1 MHLAIPYKDVY
12 HYMKMSERE
21 TYLVLFAKAHAR
33 GQEWE
38 FAPSMSESELCKRK
52 KNSREIINMPL
63 LLERKSTNKED
74 NKWLLS
80 KGDQKKGH

>member
-33 GQEWE
+33 GDKYENLHHQCQSQNY
-38 FAPSMSESELCKRK
+38 ARGRK
-52 KNSREIINMPL
+52 IQGK
-63 LLERKSTNKED
+63 
-74 NKWLLS
+74 
-80 KGDQKKGH
+80 